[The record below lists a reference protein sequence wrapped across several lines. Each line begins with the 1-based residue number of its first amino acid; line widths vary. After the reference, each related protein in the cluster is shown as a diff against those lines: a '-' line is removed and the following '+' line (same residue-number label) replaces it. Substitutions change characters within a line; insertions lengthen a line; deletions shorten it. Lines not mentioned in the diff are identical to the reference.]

1 MRKAD
6 VVSFFGSIPAAAKAL
21 GITPHAIYQWDDLV
35 PRGSAYT
42 AQVVSEGKLK
52 VDPALYPPKK
62 KLLDAEIEDSSVKS
76 STPVNRLTTA

>member
-6 VVSFFGSIPAAAKAL
+6 VISFFGGIPAAAKKL
-21 GITPHAIYQWDDLV
+21 GITPHAIYQWPDLV
-35 PRGSAYT
+35 PKGSAYT

-62 KLLDAEIEDSSVKS
+62 KFRDSDVENSSVKS
-76 STPVNRLTTA
+76 STPVNRLTA